1 MLTDINQIGCLAE
14 YKFFAICMELGL
26 QVSKPIL
33 DASVYDC
40 IIDNGSRLIK
50 VQVKSRSIS
59 DRGDKNDMI
68 QWGSNRYKPTD
79 FEYYAIY
86 LHQTG
91 DWLIM
96 PNTGQISMRL
106 NKHNTDKFNNFA
118 LLFSA

>member
-1 MLTDINQIGCLAE
+1 
-14 YKFFAICMELGL
+14 MELGL

-40 IIDNGSRLIK
+40 IIDNGKRLIK

-59 DRGDKNDMI
+59 DRGDKNNMI
-68 QWGSNRYKPTD
+68 QWGNNRYKPTD

-96 PNTGQISMRL
+96 ENKNQISMRL
-106 NKHNTDKFNNFA
+106 NQKNRDKFNNFA

>member
-59 DRGDKNDMI
+59 DRGDKNDML
-68 QWGSNRYKPTD
+68 QWGNNKYKRTD

-96 PNTGQISMRL
+96 PNNGQISMRL
-106 NKHNTDKFNNFA
+106 NKQNRDKFNNFA
-118 LLFSA
+118 LLF

>member
-1 MLTDINQIGCLAE
+1 MLTDINKIGCLAE

-40 IIDNGSRLIK
+40 IIDNGKRLIK
-50 VQVKSRSIS
+50 VQVKSRSII
-59 DRGDKNDMI
+59 DDKRLNKML
-68 QWGSNRYKPTD
+68 QWGNKRYKTTD
-79 FEYYAIY
+79 FDYYAVY

-106 NKHNTDKFNNFA
+106 NKQNRDKFNNFA
-118 LLFSA
+118 LLF

>member
-14 YKFFAICMELGL
+14 YKFFVICMELGL

-40 IIDNGSRLIK
+40 IIDNGKRLIK

-59 DRGDKNDMI
+59 DRGDENDMV
-68 QWGSNRYKPTD
+68 QWGNSKYKPTD
-79 FEYYAIY
+79 FDYYAIY

-96 PNTGQISMRL
+96 ENKNQISMRL
-106 NKHNTDKFNNFA
+106 NQKNRDKFNNFA

>member
-1 MLTDINQIGCLAE
+1 
-14 YKFFAICMELGL
+14 MELGL

-40 IIDNGSRLIK
+40 IIDNGTRLIK
-50 VQVKSRSIS
+50 VQVKSRSVS
-59 DRGDKNDMI
+59 DRGDENDMV
-68 QWGSNRYKPTD
+68 QWGSNKYKPTD
-79 FEYYAIY
+79 FDYYAIY

-96 PNTGQISMRL
+96 ENKNQISMRL
-106 NKHNTDKFNNFA
+106 NQKNRDKFNNFA